1 MRMSDAP
8 LTLSE
13 LSERSGVE
21 IRTLRSWIQQGVVPG
36 PETVGRN
43 ARYAPDALTR
53 ARAAKAM
60 RDLYGMSLSAIRLDL
75 LAADEAKIA
84 AYAAMAEPT
93 PAWPNAARE
102 AGQPAPQAAAPA
114 PGGTSAADYLHK
126 LRSAGVFGAGKTP
139 DTRASSSPP
148 APGIVPAP
156 ISFRRG
162 RPAQAPAGSRLTRL
176 VEALERIAGA
186 RPSRRKAKGDVR
198 LHIPITPDLEL
209 AVRGDQTPEELARYE
224 QIADLLRAI
233 LTGGADHD

>member
-1 MRMSDAP
+1 MSNAP

-60 RDLYGMSLSAIRLDL
+60 RDLYGMSLSAIRQDL
-75 LAADEAKIA
+75 LAADEAKIT
-84 AYAAMAEPT
+84 AYAAIAEPT
-93 PAWPNAARE
+93 PAQPNVVGE
-102 AGQPAPQAAAPA
+102 TGQPAPQAAAPA
-114 PGGTSAADYLHK
+114 PAGTSAADYLHK
-126 LRSAGVFGAGKTP
+126 LRSAGVFGAGKAP
-139 DTRASSSPP
+139 AARASSSPL

-162 RPAQAPAGSRLTRL
+162 RPARAPAGSRLTRL
-176 VEALERIAGA
+176 AEALEQIAGA
-186 RPSRRKAKGDVR
+186 RPSRRKAKGEVR

-209 AVRGDQTPEELARYE
+209 TVRGDHTPQEIARYE
-224 QIADLLRAI
+224 QIADLLRGI
-233 LTGGADHD
+233 LTGGLEP